1 MQLATNV
8 LVKWEELSIGVDA
21 FAYLQDI
28 LHLDLPVMIVIDFA
42 ENLGNLVQPR
52 VVRNLLDLREGLEI

>member
-1 MQLATNV
+1 MGG
-8 LVKWEELSIGVDA
+8 ELSFGVDA

-28 LHLDLPVMIVIDFA
+28 LNLDLPVMIVVDFA